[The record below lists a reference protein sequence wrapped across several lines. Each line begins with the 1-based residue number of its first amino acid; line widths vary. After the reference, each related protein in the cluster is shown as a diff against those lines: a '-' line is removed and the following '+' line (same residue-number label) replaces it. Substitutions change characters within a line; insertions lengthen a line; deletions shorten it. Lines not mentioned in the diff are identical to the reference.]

1 MSSGSESV
9 IAFTD
14 DTELNFVTA
23 QRRLTY
29 YMMNKPRP
37 TSYVR
42 SVSHPNMKVIPSY
55 KDMVNSPSVK
65 MDHLDG
71 GGYGFAFKFPVKNG
85 EQQRRESLQ
94 RNQRYQL

>member
-37 TSYVR
+37 KNMHVR
-42 SVSHPNMKVIPSY
+42 SVSHPNMKVLPSY
-55 KDMVNSPSVK
+55 KDMVTSPSFK
-65 MDHLDG
+65 MDHLEG
-71 GGYGFAFKFPVKNG
+71 GGYGFAFKFPAKNG
-85 EQQRRESLQ
+85 ELERRESLQ
-94 RNQRYQL
+94 RNQR